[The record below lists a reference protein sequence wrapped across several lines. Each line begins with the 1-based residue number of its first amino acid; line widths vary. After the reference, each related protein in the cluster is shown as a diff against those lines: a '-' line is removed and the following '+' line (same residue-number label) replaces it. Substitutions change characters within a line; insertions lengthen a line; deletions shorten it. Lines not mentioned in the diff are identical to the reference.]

1 MAAIA
6 GQTLSVEIVPGE
18 NRQSDYF
25 KLGENGV
32 DSKKV

>member
-25 KLGENGV
+25 KLGG
-32 DSKKV
+32 KRG